1 MAASR
6 KMGAKTLRKDTPR
19 PRQAGR
25 AILRDEAGRVLLIR
39 FVLPN
44 MRFWAVPGGGVEPG
58 ETLLQTATRELMEEL
73 GIAVALEGPIHTATG
88 IFEFEGEWI
97 ENKDHFFHGRWSG
110 TPHLSGITASESAAL
125 QEARWWTIEELE
137 ATQEEF
143 FPRDL
148 AAVLRRLG

>member
-1 MAASR
+1 LSR
-6 KMGAKTLRKDTPR
+6 ANPR

-25 AILRDEAGRVLLIR
+25 AILRDEHGRVLLIW

-44 MRFWAVPGGGVEPG
+44 MRFWATPGGGVEPG
-58 ETLLQTATRELMEEL
+58 ETLLQTAQRELMEEL
-73 GIAVALEGPIHTATG
+73 GITVALEGPIHTATG

-110 TPHLSGITASESAAL
+110 TPKLSGITANESAAL
-125 QEARWWTIEELE
+125 QDARWWTVEELE
-137 ATQEEF
+137 ATGDAF

-148 AAVLRRLG
+148 PAVVRRL

>member
-1 MAASR
+1 LSR
-6 KMGAKTLRKDTPR
+6 ANPR

-44 MRFWAVPGGGVEPG
+44 MTFWATPGGGVEPG
-58 ETLLQTATRELMEEL
+58 ETLLQTAQRELMEEL
-73 GIAVALEGPIHTATG
+73 GIAVLLAGPIHTATG

-110 TPHLSGITASESAAL
+110 VPKLSGITASESAAL
-125 QEARWWTIEELE
+125 QEARWWTVEELE
-137 ATQEEF
+137 ATDAAF

-148 AAVLRRLG
+148 PAVLRRLAKAT